1 MRRSLLPLAL
11 LSGALAAS
19 FATAAHAQTT
29 RIEIRR
35 DSRGDPECYRNG
47 RRIDCDELRD
57 DRDRVDRERRQR
69 EERLRDERD
78 DREDRSR
85 ERAAEARERALERS
99 RELREQALE
108 RSRVERERAQER
120 AETARRVAAETRRQ
134 QLEWAERLRRDLARE
149 RERDRD
155 RDRERARER
164 ARELQRR
171 RSLDLRPSVSLGGG
185 ADIRRFDDVNRYV
198 VNGGVEFRTRFGLG
212 VRPEVLYGWS
222 DRQTEQLPLV
232 ICATCSALPPT
243 VTLRSRSQMLGVNLN
258 ATYTMLRS
266 SPVRP
271 YLLGGVG
278 VLSTREVTPVVAT
291 TQVVGGSPAAQQV
304 TYTTSSRDRVD
315 LGLNAGAGME
325 FGRGPVRLF
334 TEFRYFLNDT
344 PSARGFSGMLPIT
357 AGLRF

>member
-11 LSGALAAS
+11 LTGALAAS
-19 FATAAHAQTT
+19 SATAAHAQTT
-29 RIEIRR
+29 RIEISR
-35 DSRGDPECYRNG
+35 DSRGDPVCYRNG

-57 DRDRVDRERRQR
+57 DRDRVDRDRRLR
-69 EERLRDERD
+69 EERLRDER
-78 DREDRSR
+78 EDRDR
-85 ERAAEARERALERS
+85 ERAQDRAADARERALERS

-108 RSRVERERAQER
+108 RARVERERAQDR
-120 AETARRVAAETRRQ
+120 AEAARRAAAETRRQ
-134 QLEWAERLRRDLARE
+134 QLDWAESLRREMA
-149 RERDRD
+149 RD

-171 RSLDLRPSVSLGGG
+171 RSYDFRPRLSLGGG

-198 VNGGVEFRTRFGLG
+198 VNGGVDFRTSFGLG
-212 VRPEVLYGWS
+212 VRPEVIYGWT

-232 ICATCSALPPT
+232 VCATCSSLPPT

-258 ATYTMLRS
+258 ATYMMLRS

-271 YLLGGVG
+271 YVLGGVG

-291 TQVVGGSPAAQQV
+291 TQVVGGSPGAQQV
-304 TYTTSSRDRVD
+304 TYRTDSRDRVD
-315 LGLNAGAGME
+315 LGLNAGAGLE
-325 FGRGPVRLF
+325 FGRGPLRLF